1 MSATRWILPLLAA
14 LVIMTPM
21 AGGGAFDRKGKSDAR
36 VKQLAETLRTETEEK
51 KRRAAVAELKDA
63 DPRTQGEVIPALVA
77 ALQRDQSPQVRA
89 DAAEVI
95 GQFKMVFPL
104 AGIALETAAEDDS
117 SPAVRDAAHQA
128 LWEYYLAGYRSVG
141 GEAFPG
147 STPEPPFAKP
157 VVPRPLVSDPVPVV
171 VTPSVS
177 LTGAK
182 PPPVIPSSAPVVSQP
197 TASKPTSVGINLPP
211 GTVVSRF
218 PGSDHPS
225 DRQPAPLEPQAAPVV
240 VSPLALR
247 VILTTAPP
255 PELHMT
261 AEPPLARLVDSAG
274 HPTPT
279 PSTAVDPNSL
289 ASHSSLSLPPGSSR
303 PPAWMIGLPDI
314 SLPPELR

>member
-1 MSATRWILPLLAA
+1 VSATRWILPLLAA

-21 AGGGAFDRKGKSDAR
+21 AGGGAFGRTGKSDAS
-36 VKQLAETLRTETEEK
+36 VKQLAETLRTETDEK

-77 ALQRDQSPQVRA
+77 ALQRDRSPQVRA

-141 GEAFPG
+141 GEVFPG

-182 PPPVIPSSAPVVSQP
+182 PPPVIPSTAPVGSQP
-197 TASKPTSVGINLPP
+197 TASKPTSVGINLAP
-211 GTVVSRF
+211 GTVVSRS

-225 DRQPAPLEPQAAPVV
+225 DRQPASLESQAAPVV
-240 VSPLALR
+240 SPFALR
-247 VILTTAPP
+247 VVLTTAPP

-261 AEPPLARLVDSAG
+261 AEPPLARVVDSAG

-279 PSTAVDPNSL
+279 PSTTVDPASS
-289 ASHSSLSLPPGSSR
+289 ASHSSLSLPLGSSR

-314 SLPPELR
+314 SFPPELR